1 MSPKFGISSPPTKLK
16 SFKNDLAPVGF
27 YFDIFPTGI
36 FKIPIMP
43 IPMRIDKISNGRA
56 TFFIIPDLFKLDSF
70 LETLDLVF
78 NFESFLIEGLKN
90 LINYSKNKYK
100 DITYRTLSLESLT
113 NWFENSLNLKT
124 EIPSLIEDF
133 TFLLSEYLKM
143 FAIIENEDITI
154 NSQEY
159 TVRLSEYCDINIKF
173 FKERIE
179 GNKIQITEKG
189 ALKTVKLYREKKEKY
204 YPDVISIDVGNIKK
218 NKINKLTFVP
228 YLIYDDILDC
238 FAYNKKLLDNNEK
251 KTIDLTFWK
260 DMGIINI
267 RSNINKTQKC
277 FNLKNFNLNNLKLER
292 LL

>member
-1 MSPKFGISSPPTKLK
+1 MSPNLGISSPPPKLK

-27 YFDIFPTGI
+27 TFDIFPINI

-90 LINYSKNKYK
+90 LILYSKKIYK
-100 DITYRTLSLESLT
+100 EITYRTLSLESLT

-133 TFLLSEYLKM
+133 TFLLLEYLKM
-143 FAIIENEDITI
+143 FDTIENEGITI
-154 NSQEY
+154 NSKEY
-159 TVRLSEYCDINIKF
+159 TARLSEYCEINIKF

-204 YPDVISIDVGNIKK
+204 YPDIISIGVENRKK

-238 FAYNKKLLDNNEK
+238 FAYNKQLLDNNEK
-251 KTIDLTFWK
+251 KTIDLRLWK
-260 DMGIINI
+260 EMGIINK
-267 RSNINKTQKC
+267 RSNINKTQKS
-277 FNLKNFNLNNLKLER
+277 FNLKNLKLGI